1 MAPPKLR
8 AVSADDI
15 PPAPA
20 IESVTDAAEHGSHLD
35 LLKQLR
41 LAVARKL
48 DDPKT
53 SGVALAALANRALEI
68 GREIEALEKSEAEEA
83 RERSE
88 ATPDEAWDATAI

>member
-1 MAPPKLR
+1 MSPPKLR
-8 AVSADDI
+8 AVTSDEIA
-15 PPAPA
+15 PPAP
-20 IESVTDAAEHGSHLD
+20 IGTVTDAAERGTHLD

-48 DDPKT
+48 DDPTT

-68 GREIEALEKSEAEEA
+68 GREIESLERAEAEEA